1 MGCCQSEN
9 KSSTLSQN
17 VFGDKLKEAI
27 DSGSVKTVHLILGL
41 FQKKEKSS
49 TTQFIDRE
57 IISINGRHFSAL
69 SYCMHAG
76 NEKIFRYLYEKGA
89 SLQAA
94 EELLES
100 QNMRSINLI
109 CMKGHLNL
117 LKFYLPLYLKSY
129 NSFPVSEKSYT
140 YDFVDTPIKNG
151 YELAIHSACRAEGV
165 QIISYLYSYFKDKE
179 YCPREFD
186 IKSVNEQYG
195 EDCALTA
202 CRRGNFNLV
211 KMLHESCS
219 ADFTKL
225 NNNKENAIMI
235 CISGC
240 NKQPKFSYLE
250 CISYLVEIVKVDVTY
265 MYEEALVLAENQDIV
280 SYLEMRLQVAGV
292 NAKKSELDQ
301 EALQFRVIH
310 DEDDN
315 SKQPIFT
322 DEVRGYLSSSNPNSM
337 VSSIRDCLSKRIESS
352 TIDILVP
359 E

>member
-1 MGCCQSEN
+1 MGCCQSDN

-41 FQKKEKSS
+41 FHKKQKSA
-49 TTQFIDRE
+49 TTPFIDKE
-57 IISINGRHFSAL
+57 IISINGRHFNAL
-69 SYCMHAG
+69 AYCMHVG

-89 SLQAA
+89 SLQAT

-100 QNMRSINLI
+100 QNMRGVNLI
-109 CMKGHLNL
+109 CMKGHLSL

-129 NSFPVSEKSYT
+129 NSFPVSERSYT
-140 YDFVDTPIKNG
+140 IDFVDAPVKNG

-165 QIISYLYSYFKDKE
+165 QIISYLYSYFKEKD

-211 KMLHESCS
+211 KMLHEFCN
-219 ADFTKL
+219 ADFSKL
-225 NNNKENAIMI
+225 NKNKENAIMI

-250 CISYLVEIVKVDVTY
+250 CISYLVEIAKVDVSY
-265 MYEEALVLAENQDIV
+265 MYEEALVLAENQDIIN
-280 SYLEMRLQVAGV
+280 YLEMRLQMVGI
-292 NAKKSELDQ
+292 NAKKDEMDK
-301 EALQFRVIH
+301 EALQFRVVH
-310 DEDDN
+310 DEEDN
-315 SKQPIFT
+315 SKMPIFT
-322 DEVRGYLSSSNPNSM
+322 DEVRGYLNSGNSNSM
-337 VSSIRDCLSKRIESS
+337 VSSIPNSLSKRMESS
-352 TIDILVP
+352 IIDILVP